1 MAFAS
6 VKDGLH
12 LCEGAGGLLLC
23 EYPACPC
30 GHERGNVDA
39 AACMPPP
46 LHLKKRMRERE
57 RCIPPTSPFEEEDE
71 GEGEM
76 HPTHVSI

>member
-1 MAFAS
+1 
-6 VKDGLH
+6 
-12 LCEGAGGLLLC
+12 
-23 EYPACPC
+23 
-30 GHERGNVDA
+30 
-39 AACMPPP
+39 
-46 LHLKKRMRERE
+46 MRERE